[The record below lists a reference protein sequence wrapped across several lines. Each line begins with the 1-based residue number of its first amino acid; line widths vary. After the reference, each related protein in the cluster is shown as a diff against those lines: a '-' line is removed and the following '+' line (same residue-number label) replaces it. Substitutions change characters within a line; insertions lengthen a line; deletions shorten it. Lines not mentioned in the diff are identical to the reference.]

1 MKKGGGVSAPDL
13 TSRFKGTSFIYTHIS
28 YKQENCQH
36 SISMGHL
43 LKRLLPIPQWNKNV
57 CDLRTQLNVNLY
69 EYFEN
74 PIARPNVS
82 ANAL

>member
-1 MKKGGGVSAPDL
+1 MD
-13 TSRFKGTSFIYTHIS
+13 
-28 YKQENCQH
+28 
-36 SISMGHL
+36 HL

-82 ANAL
+82 ANALWNRFLFSLVTLLSVKIFTQHIWMICI